1 MNAHIVFSS
10 LHETSSLVPK
20 RGDHSAKHDWKKPKK
35 NKSKNKKTNKQTNKK
50 KQQKTTTTKK
60 KTKKKNNNKK
70 QQQQKKKKKQ
80 EKEYTPQ
87 SQTPGGLKHFYC
99 RQIFTV
105 GPDVILKARNIFE
118 FQVSRPYLHFAR
130 P

>member
-1 MNAHIVFSS
+1 MLNMT
-10 LHETSSLVPK
+10 EKTTT
-20 RGDHSAKHDWKKPKK
+20 K
-35 NKSKNKKTNKQTNKK
+35 NKNKNKKTNKQTNKK
-50 KQQKTTTTKK
+50 KKKQKTTTTKK
-60 KTKKKNNNKK
+60 KQTKKK
-70 QQQQKKKKKQ
+70 QQQKTTKKKKKKQ

-130 P
+130 PLAFYCAR